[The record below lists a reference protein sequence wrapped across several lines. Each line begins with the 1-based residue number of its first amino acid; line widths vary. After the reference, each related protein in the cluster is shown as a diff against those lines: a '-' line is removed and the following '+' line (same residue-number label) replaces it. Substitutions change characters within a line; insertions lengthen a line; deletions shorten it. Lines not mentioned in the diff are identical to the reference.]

1 MPPQKIFSMNNAL
14 KIDLAEYDYSG
25 EGANGAS
32 YNHKSDPRFMLKL
45 YNNTKPLS
53 FITSE
58 LERAQKV
65 YDLGIP
71 SPKPGVLV
79 TDGERYGIR
88 FERILNKKSFS
99 RAVGDNPAQVDY
111 YAKEFAKLCKQ
122 LHSTV
127 CPKDQFINV
136 KDAYKRDLA
145 ENEFFTAD
153 EKAKIINFI
162 DATPDGDTA
171 IHGDL
176 QFSNAITD
184 GEHNYFID
192 LGDFAYGNPLF
203 DLGMVLLCCKYDSD
217 EFVEEVFHMS
227 NATAHKF
234 WDAFAP
240 AYFGADTDM
249 AEIEQKIRPYAG
261 LKTIIIERDAH
272 MPFPEFR
279 ALMDGIL

>member
-1 MPPQKIFSMNNAL
+1 MKNQAEL
-14 KIDLAEYDYSG
+14 IDLNEYDYSG

-32 YNHKSDPRFMLKL
+32 YNHKTDPRFMLKI

-53 FITSE
+53 FITAE
-58 LERAQKV
+58 LDRARKV

-88 FERILNKKSFS
+88 FERVLNKKSFS
-99 RAVGDNPAQVDY
+99 RAVGDDPANVEF
-111 YAKEFAKLCKQ
+111 YAREFAKMCKK

-127 CPKDQFINV
+127 CPTDQFTSV
-136 KDAYKRDLA
+136 KDSYKKDLA
-145 ENEFFTAD
+145 ENPFFTAD
-153 EKAKIINFI
+153 QKSKIAAFI
-162 DATPDGDTA
+162 DSTPDANTA

-184 GEHNYFID
+184 GTNNYFID

-203 DLGMVLLCCKYDSD
+203 DLGMVQLCCCYDTD

-227 NATAHKF
+227 NETAHKF
-234 WDAFAP
+234 WKYFVP
-240 AYFGADTDM
+240 EYFGADAD
-249 AEIEQKIRPYAG
+249 IEEVNVRVRPYAG

-272 MPFPEFR
+272 QPFPEFR
-279 ALMDGIL
+279 ALLGHILD

>member
-1 MPPQKIFSMNNAL
+1 MNQAEL
-14 KIDLAEYDYSG
+14 IDLNDYDYSG

-32 YNHKSDPRFMLKL
+32 YNHKTDPRFMLKL

-53 FITSE
+53 FITAE
-58 LERAQKV
+58 LERAQNV
-65 YDLGIP
+65 YNLGVP

-99 RAVGDNPAQVDY
+99 RAVGDNPARVEE
-111 YAKEFAKLCKQ
+111 YAREFARMCKL
-122 LHSTV
+122 LHSTH
-127 CPKDQFINV
+127 CPTDRFVSV

-145 ENEFFTAD
+145 ENPFFTAD
-153 EKAKIINFI
+153 EKVKIAAFI
-162 DATPDGDTA
+162 DSTPDADTA

-217 EFVEEVFHMS
+217 EFVEEVFHMKQE
-227 NATAHKF
+227 TANKF
-234 WDAFAP
+234 WDCFVP
-240 AYFGADTDM
+240 EYFGEDADPVEVEKM
-249 AEIEQKIRPYAG
+249 VRPYAG

-272 MPFPEFR
+272 QPFSEFR
-279 ALMDGIL
+279 ALMADVLK

>member
-1 MPPQKIFSMNNAL
+1 MNAEL
-14 KIDLAEYDYSG
+14 IDLKEYEYAG

-32 YNHKSDPRFMLKL
+32 YNHKMDPRFMLKL

-53 FITSE
+53 FITAE
-58 LERAQKV
+58 LDRAQKV

-79 TDGERYGIR
+79 TDGDRYGIR
-88 FERILNKKSFS
+88 FERVLNKKSFS
-99 RAVGDNPAQVDY
+99 RAVGDNPEKVEY
-111 YAKEFAKLCKQ
+111 YAREFAKLCKQ
-122 LHSTV
+122 LHNTH
-127 CPKDQFINV
+127 CPTEKFMSV
-136 KDAYKRDLA
+136 KDSYKKDLA
-145 ENEFFTAD
+145 ENQFFTEE
-153 EKAKIINFI
+153 EKAKIAAFI
-162 DATPDGDTA
+162 DATPDADTA

-192 LGDFAYGNPLF
+192 LGDFAYGNPMF

-217 EFVEEVFHMS
+217 DFVEEVFHMKQE
-227 NATAHKF
+227 TAHKF
-234 WDAFAP
+234 WDYFLLE
-240 AYFGADTDM
+240 YFGEDADPEEVETM
-249 AEIEQKIRPYAG
+249 LRPYAG

-279 ALMDGIL
+279 ALMADVLK